1 MAMTTGMEMEMST
14 GMEIEMQ
21 TSTEMSIEMDGG
33 DTIYQN
39 ADHLTKSEWDPI
51 LLLE

>member
-1 MAMTTGMEMEMST
+1 MTLELKSFN
-14 GMEIEMQ
+14 Q
-21 TSTEMSIEMDGG
+21 
-33 DTIYQN
+33 YQN